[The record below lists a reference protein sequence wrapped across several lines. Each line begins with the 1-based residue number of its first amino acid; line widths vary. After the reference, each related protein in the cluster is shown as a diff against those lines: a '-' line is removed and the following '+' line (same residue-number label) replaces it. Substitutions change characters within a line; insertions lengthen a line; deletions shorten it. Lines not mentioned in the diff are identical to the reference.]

1 MTSPTGYPLRVLPFL
16 ALVACALVASPR
28 TATAGTADS
37 LTALPPARHCGT
49 GDSARVSLRL
59 PCDSTSRLA
68 LRFDS
73 TNAPQQI
80 VTIPRAVHTKARI
93 VFFTGVAGALA
104 ANYRMKLD
112 QDPGGYTD
120 AWTTSSMF
128 PDKGVHGLA
137 AFALTSVGV
146 DLGVRPWTSA
156 MTICAAGVAF
166 EYTQGYVS
174 RYDIGA
180 DCIGASGAAL
190 WRSFRG
196 SRGNSSR

>member
-1 MTSPTGYPLRVLPFL
+1 MIIPTNSPLRA
-16 ALVACALVASPR
+16 ALLIGVAAGALGASPR
-28 TATAGTADS
+28 IAAAATIDS
-37 LTALPPARHCGT
+37 LTVASATRRCSSADNMRVMLQPAC
-49 GDSARVSLRL
+49 DSAARIA
-59 PCDSTSRLA
+59 PKTDSTSA
-68 LRFDS
+68 LHPI
-73 TNAPQQI
+73 T
-80 VTIPRAVHTKARI
+80 TIPRTVHRKAPI
-93 VFFTGVAGALA
+93 VFFAGLAGGLA
-104 ANYRMKLD
+104 ANARIKLD

-120 AWTTSSMF
+120 SWRTSSMF

-146 DLGVRPWTSA
+146 DLGVKPWTSA

-190 WRSFRG
+190 WRSLRG
-196 SRGNSSR
+196 SRNGGSR

>member
-1 MTSPTGYPLRVLPFL
+1 MADSVTTAPSAQHCGSPDSTSVPLR
-16 ALVACALVASPR
+16 
-28 TATAGTADS
+28 T
-37 LTALPPARHCGT
+37 
-49 GDSARVSLRL
+49 
-59 PCDSTSRLA
+59 PCDSSARLA
-68 LRFDS
+68 VRFDS
-73 TNAPQQI
+73 ASAPRRI
-80 VTIPRAVHTKARI
+80 VTIPRAAHTKSQI
-93 VFFTGVAGALA
+93 IFFSGVAGALA

-112 QDPGGYTD
+112 TDPGGYSD
-120 AWTTSSMF
+120 GWTTSSMF

-156 MTICAAGVAF
+156 MTTCAAGIAF

-190 WRSFRG
+190 WRSFLG
-196 SRGNSSR
+196 SRGRSSR

>member
-1 MTSPTGYPLRVLPFL
+1 MTSSTGYPLRALTLL
-16 ALVACALVASPR
+16 AAVACALGASPR
-28 TATAGTADS
+28 TATAGMADS
-37 LTALPPARHCGT
+37 VTAAP
-49 GDSARVSLRL
+49 SARYCGIADSTRVPLRP

-68 LRFDS
+68 LRLDS
-73 TNAPQQI
+73 ANAPQRI
-80 VTIPRAVHTKARI
+80 VTIPRAAHTKARI
-93 VFFTGVAGALA
+93 IFFTGVTGALA
-104 ANYRMKLD
+104 ANYRMKID
-112 QDPGGYTD
+112 KDPGGYTD

-156 MTICAAGVAF
+156 MTICAAGIAF

-196 SRGNSSR
+196 SRGDNPR